1 MTIVPRR
8 SDKTV
13 QKIQV
18 VCAYERNANV
28 AYFDDLSLV
37 KEPAQVMKYDD
48 DGNLI
53 SVTTTGLKGEG
64 SEYENGNLIKSVTSG
79 YGTFA
84 YKYEDSA
91 HPHSATSVSNGVVTQ
106 KNGYDTVGNATTT
119 TLSGSSGPY
128 LKTSASY
135 TNGNNL
141 LASVTDSSGR
151 TVNYQYGDS
160 QSVMTGLPTKVLDA
174 RNNATTISYTKL
186 NQLSQKSFAN
196 GGKIQY
202 NYGNGALTGVTRTGA
217 GKTQNLTLGR
227 DGFGNQ
233 TSVQV
238 GDILLSSYEY
248 GAGNGL
254 LQKQT
259 YGNNASVSYTYDN
272 LGRIQKV
279 SYSSGRNLHYTYTG
293 NGQVYSIT
301 DDNGTSASTDDLA
314 CYYTYDSLG
323 RVVDSRMCRGIQ
335 TLLQSHLTYDDC
347 SRISSQAWQMGS
359 QSYKESYTYSAK
371 DGTLT
376 GISSSGGGNSLT
388 FTYDAL
394 ERLSTVKN
402 SLYTKS
408 FGYKTL
414 SGSQS
419 TAQVEKIQYSG
430 LKGALSSLSYSYT
443 YDARGN
449 VASMTPSVGNRE
461 AYIYDAMGQL
471 TGAALGNNY
480 YYYNYDPTG
489 NLMSVQAAGTTNSYT
504 YGNGNWA
511 DLLTAYNG
519 QAIAYEGQTVAT
531 DGSVSGT
538 PISGNPISYY
548 NGTHWNFVWKDGRN
562 LTSAIVP
569 ANTMSTPRVSFSYNA
584 EGIRTGKHTLRNGA
598 TETHS
603 YIYAS
608 GKLLRETITGN
619 GAAKILDFRY
629 DQTGAPYSL
638 TYTVGSTSTVYY
650 YVTNLQGD
658 VMYLA
663 DSSGSQ
669 VAAYLYDPFGK
680 VLSSSGTMAEINP
693 LRYRGYY
700 QDSETGFYY
709 LQSRYYDPAICRFIN
724 ADSYASTGQGLV
736 GYNAFAYCLNNPVNK
751 SDPTGHFGIIGIIAV
766 GTVIGGLLG
775 AFSAATTGGNI
786 IESAIEGALTGALG
800 SACGLLLTPFTA
812 VAAASFGGALIDF
825 STQLT
830 TQYIEM
836 GSVSLKNV
844 DFKRVAK
851 TGLQT
856 GLGAAIPAIK
866 HSSGAVD
873 AFGTAIVWAEASTL
887 ITCTD
892 VAITNT
898 AATVRSHTRSISS
911 RNRKNHRMIQF
922 T

>member
-1 MTIVPRR
+1 MKNGLYIKNY
-8 SDKTV
+8 SYK
-13 QKIQV
+13 
-18 VCAYERNANV
+18 
-28 AYFDDLSLV
+28 DLNSS
-37 KEPAQVMKYDD
+37 Q
-48 DGNLI
+48 
-53 SVTTTGLKGEG
+53 TTTQVSGIQYSKLLGALSGLK
-64 SEYENGNLIKSVTSG
+64 YE
-79 YGTFA
+79 
-84 YKYEDSA
+84 
-91 HPHSATSVSNGVVTQ
+91 
-106 KNGYDTVGNATTT
+106 
-119 TLSGSSGPY
+119 
-128 LKTSASY
+128 
-135 TNGNNL
+135 
-141 LASVTDSSGR
+141 
-151 TVNYQYGDS
+151 
-160 QSVMTGLPTKVLDA
+160 
-174 RNNATTISYTKL
+174 
-186 NQLSQKSFAN
+186 
-196 GGKIQY
+196 
-202 NYGNGALTGVTRTGA
+202 
-217 GKTQNLTLGR
+217 
-227 DGFGNQ
+227 
-233 TSVQV
+233 
-238 GDILLSSYEY
+238 
-248 GAGNGL
+248 
-254 LQKQT
+254 
-259 YGNNASVSYTYDN
+259 
-272 LGRIQKV
+272 
-279 SYSSGRNLHYTYTG
+279 
-293 NGQVYSIT
+293 
-301 DDNGTSASTDDLA
+301 
-314 CYYTYDSLG
+314 YTYDSLG
-323 RVVDSRMCRGIQ
+323 NI
-335 TLLQSHLTYDDC
+335 
-347 SRISSQAWQMGS
+347 A
-359 QSYKESYTYSAK
+359 
-371 DGTLT
+371 
-376 GISSSGGGNSLT
+376 
-388 FTYDAL
+388 
-394 ERLSTVKN
+394 TV
-402 SLYTKS
+402 
-408 FGYKTL
+408 
-414 SGSQS
+414 
-419 TAQVEKIQYSG
+419 
-430 LKGALSSLSYSYT
+430 
-443 YDARGN
+443 
-449 VASMTPSVGNRE
+449 TPSVGDAE
-461 AYIYDAMGQL
+461 SYSYDAMGQL
-471 TGAALGNNY
+471 TGATLGGTEY
-480 YYYNYDPTG
+480 VYTYDGAG
-489 NLMSVQAAGTTNSYT
+489 NITRAQRGTTANSYT
-504 YGNGNWA
+504 YGNSSWV

-548 NGTHWNFVWKDGRN
+548 NGSRWNLSWSEGRN
-562 LTSAIVP
+562 LTSAR
-569 ANTMSTPRVSFSYNA
+569 STGGNGQYTYDAGGV
-584 EGIRTGKHTLRNGA
+584 RTGRTVTKGST

-629 DQTGAPYSL
+629 DQSGAPYSL

-658 VMYLA
+658 VMYLV
-663 DSSGSQ
+663 DSSGNQ

-873 AFGTAIVWAEASTL
+873 SFGTAIVWAEASTL

-892 VAITNT
+892 IAITNT
-898 AATVRSHTRSISS
+898 AATVRSRTRSISS

-922 T
+922 A